1 MNPSARG
8 WIAKLLNILSDDQ
21 ELLNQSEQ
29 SFYEN
34 LRTTGFIY
42 GNNKNTVANFIDS
55 KQLSD
60 DEICKINL

>member
-34 LRTTGFIY
+34 
-42 GNNKNTVANFIDS
+42 
-55 KQLSD
+55 
-60 DEICKINL
+60 